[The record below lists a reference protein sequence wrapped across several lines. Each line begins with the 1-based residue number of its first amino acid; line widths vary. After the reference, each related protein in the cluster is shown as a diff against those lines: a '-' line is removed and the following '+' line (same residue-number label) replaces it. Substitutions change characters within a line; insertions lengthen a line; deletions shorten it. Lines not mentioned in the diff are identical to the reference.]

1 MNSNFR
7 QQPPFPLK
15 KQAEAIASKGRFGD
29 STLVH
34 MNPMEV
40 DVLRSMTPNN
50 QLTIN
55 PDTGQPEAFLPLL
68 LALGGGLLGAG
79 GGITALGALGGSVGL
94 AALGSGIGTTIETGS
109 LEEGIKAGLIS
120 GVLGGVGG
128 RLFEGF
134 GAAKDVATGVGQ
146 TTGQLGAEAGKQ
158 TAAEIAK
165 TVGTENLITSTIPSA
180 IPTTAAQSTSQMLAQ
195 EAAKSAALQPAVTAG
210 TQEAVKQN
218 IGQRLTEKL
227 AGATVQDALGTAAAG
242 LTGEAM
248 TDQFNLMNM
257 PLPKEEEKEP
267 FYQEVRPNDRG
278 VRFRQ
283 SNTNPAGT
291 SEFDYFS
298 NPFSYSG
305 GLGGPLL
312 TGMKEGG
319 VVGNNVRG
327 FQEGGGIGEPY
338 FGPNFDPFNPTGK
351 YRPTSMAVPSYFRDP
366 MGTGSGA
373 AAAADQ
379 LGLTDALGNRQFTLQ
394 DVVNTQQIYTPRAD
408 SPAITLGSRGFADA
422 PVIDY
427 NQRLLGDATRTF
439 TTQEQIANPDYDP
452 NAVAASTT
460 TGTGSGTGGSSGT
473 GGVIPDRGTTGS
485 GTQARTGTTQIVD
498 SGSEFNETFGMGEG
512 VVSDLTTGQ
521 PDLYGMDS
529 FVPVGAIME
538 NLPGAYDPESGYML
552 PTGFGGLPPM
562 EVGTFGPG
570 DGLAPAA
577 DEADFGDPFNP
588 FQGGVA
594 VAPDVVGF
602 DPVSN
607 FMMPQDDMGG
617 FDPVVPVMDFAPV
630 DFSSQMMGEPSM
642 APIDFSSQM
651 MGEPLMDFSLP
662 PEQSLMDFAPVA
674 PVMDFAPPPM
684 NVAPPPMDFGL
695 PPVAFMPPPM
705 DFNVPPVGFTPPPV
719 GFTPPPVDFQLPAGF
734 ATGTMTQNPTKLL
747 TNAPAFNP
755 SATPTIGM
763 AGLPNIPNFDIFG
776 GMKRGGLTG

>member
-68 LALGGGLLGAG
+68 LALGGGLLGAAAPIG
-79 GGITALGALGGSVGL
+79 ALGALGGSVGL

-146 TTGQLGAEAGKQ
+146 ATGQVGTEVGKQ

-180 IPTTAAQSTSQMLAQ
+180 IPTTAAQSTAQMLAQ
-195 EAAKSAALQPAVTAG
+195 ETAKSAALQPAVTAG
-210 TQEAVKQN
+210 AQEAVKQN
-218 IGQRLTEKL
+218 IGQRLASGL
-227 AGATVQDALGTAAAG
+227 AEATTGDLLGTAAAG
-242 LTGEAM
+242 ITGEAM

-257 PLPKEEEKEP
+257 PPPKQEEKEP
-267 FYQEVRPNDRG
+267 FYVPVTPDDRG
-278 VRFRQ
+278 VRFRR
-283 SNTNPAGT
+283 SNTDPAGT

-298 NPFSYSG
+298 NPFTYS
-305 GLGGPLL
+305 

-319 VVGNNVRG
+319 VVGDNVRG
-327 FQEGGGIGEPY
+327 LFRGGRASEGDVEAQIPADY
-338 FGPNFDPFNPTGK
+338 DPLNPTGK
-351 YRPTSMAVPSYFRDP
+351 YRPVSMATPSYFTDP
-366 MGTGSGA
+366 MGTA
-373 AAAADQ
+373 AQAAAADQ
-379 LGLTDALGNRQFTLQ
+379 LGLTDPLGNREFTLR

-439 TTQEQIANPDYDP
+439 TTQEQIENPDYDP

-460 TGTGSGTGGSSGT
+460 TNTGSSTYDSFVPDSVYDLIPEGIYGGF
-473 GGVIPDRGTTGS
+473 IPER
-485 GTQARTGTTQIVD
+485 GTTQIVTG
-498 SGSEFNETFGMGEG
+498 GSPYNETFGMGEG

-521 PDLYGMDS
+521 PDPYGIDS
-529 FVPVGAIME
+529 FVPVGSIME
-538 NLPGAYDPESGYML
+538 DLPGAYDPESGYML
-552 PTGFGGLPPM
+552 PTGFGGVPPM
-562 EVGTFGPG
+562 QVGTFGPG
-570 DGLAPAA
+570 DGLAPAT
-577 DEADFGDPFNP
+577 EETDFG
-588 FQGGVA
+588 

-602 DPVSN
+602 NPV
-607 FMMPQDDMGG
+607 M
-617 FDPVVPVMDFAPV
+617 PVMDFAPV
-630 DFSSQMMGEPSM
+630 DFSSQMMGEP
-642 APIDFSSQM
+642 
-651 MGEPLMDFSLP
+651 LMDFAP
-662 PEQSLMDFAPVA
+662 VAPVAPMMDFAPVA
-674 PVMDFAPPPM
+674 PVMDFASPPMDFAPPPM
-684 NVAPPPMDFGL
+684 DFAPVAPVMDFGL
-695 PPVAFMPPPM
+695 PPVS
-705 DFNVPPVGFTPPPV
+705 FTPPV
-719 GFTPPPVDFQLPAGF
+719 NF
-734 ATGTMTQNPTKLL
+734 A
-747 TNAPAFNP
+747 APAAAAPAASSFAP
-755 SATPTIGM
+755 PA
-763 AGLPNIPNFDIFG
+763 IPNFDFLG
-776 GMKRGGLTG
+776 GMGRMKRGGLTG

>member
-68 LALGGGLLGAG
+68 LALGGGLLGAAAPIG
-79 GGITALGALGGSVGL
+79 ALGALGGSVGL

-146 TTGQLGAEAGKQ
+146 ATGQAGAEVGKQ
-158 TAAEIAK
+158 AITEGTKQTLQMGAGELPSVITQGVVGAA
-165 TVGTENLITSTIPSA
+165 P
-180 IPTTAAQSTSQMLAQ
+180 Q
-195 EAAKSAALQPAVTAG
+195 EV
-210 TQEAVKQN
+210 VKQG
-218 IGQRLTEKL
+218 IGQRLVSGL
-227 AGATVQDALGTAAAG
+227 AEATAGDLLGTAAAG
-242 LTGEAM
+242 ITGEAM

-257 PLPKEEEKEP
+257 PPPKQEEKEP
-267 FYQEVRPNDRG
+267 FYVPVTPDDRG
-278 VRFRQ
+278 VRFRR

-298 NPFSYSG
+298 NPFTYS
-305 GLGGPLL
+305 

-319 VVGNNVRG
+319 VVGDNVRG

-338 FGPNFDPFNPTGK
+338 YGPNFDPFNPTGK

-427 NQRLLGDATRTF
+427 NQRLLGDPTRTY
-439 TTQEQIANPDYDP
+439 TTQERIDNPDYDP

-460 TGTGSGTGGSSGT
+460 TGTGSGTGGSGFYDSFVPDSVYDLIPE
-473 GGVIPDRGTTGS
+473 GVTGS
-485 GTQARTGTTQIVD
+485 GTQPRTGTTQIVD

-521 PDLYGMDS
+521 PDPYGMDS
-529 FVPVGAIME
+529 FVPVGSVIE
-538 NLPGAYDPESGYML
+538 DLPGAYDPESGYML
-552 PTGFGGLPPM
+552 PTGVGGLPPM

-577 DEADFGDPFNP
+577 DEADFGDSFNP

-607 FMMPQDDMGG
+607 FMMPQDNVGG
-617 FDPVVPVMDFAPV
+617 FDPVMPVMDFAPV
-630 DFSSQMMGEPSM
+630 DFSSQMMGDPSM

-651 MGEPLMDFSLP
+651 MGEPLIDFAPVAPATGFIPNIADFAPPPMDFELP
-662 PEQSLMDFAPVA
+662 PMDFAPIA

-695 PPVAFMPPPM
+695 PPVAFTPPPM
-705 DFNVPPVGFTPPPV
+705 DFNLPPASFTPPVNFAAPAAAAPASSS
-719 GFTPPPVDFQLPAGF
+719 FAPPV
-734 ATGTMTQNPTKLL
+734 
-747 TNAPAFNP
+747 
-755 SATPTIGM
+755 
-763 AGLPNIPNFDIFG
+763 IPNFDFLG

>member
-68 LALGGGLLGAG
+68 LALGGGLLGAAAPIG
-79 GGITALGALGGSVGL
+79 ALGALGGSVGL

-210 TQEAVKQN
+210 AQEAVKQN
-218 IGQRLTEKL
+218 IGQRLASGL
-227 AGATVQDALGTAAAG
+227 AEATTGDLLGTAAAG
-242 LTGEAM
+242 ITGEAM

-257 PLPKEEEKEP
+257 PLPEQEEKEP
-267 FYQEVRPNDRG
+267 FYVPVTPDDRG
-278 VRFRQ
+278 VRFRR

-298 NPFSYSG
+298 NPFTYS
-305 GLGGPLL
+305 

-319 VVGNNVRG
+319 VVGDNVRG
-327 FQEGGGIGEPY
+327 LFRGGRASEGNVEAQIPADY
-338 FGPNFDPFNPTGK
+338 DPLNPTGK
-351 YRPTSMAVPSYFRDP
+351 YRPVSMATPSYFTDP
-366 MGTGSGA
+366 MGTAAKA
-373 AAAADQ
+373 AAAASDQ
-379 LGLTDALGNRQFTLQ
+379 LGLTDPLGNRQFTLR

-439 TTQEQIANPDYDP
+439 TTQEQIENPDYDP

-460 TGTGSGTGGSSGT
+460 GGGATTNDSYFNPDDIFAGPIMGQNSYIDFAGEREPY
-473 GGVIPDRGTTGS
+473 GIESFIPMES
-485 GTQARTGTTQIVD
+485 
-498 SGSEFNETFGMGEG
+498 
-512 VVSDLTTGQ
+512 
-521 PDLYGMDS
+521 
-529 FVPVGAIME
+529 IME
-538 NLPGAYDPESGYML
+538 NLPGAYDPERGYML
-552 PTGFGGLPPM
+552 PTD
-562 EVGTFGPG
+562 PG
-570 DGLAPAA
+570 NDL
-577 DEADFGDPFNP
+577 
-588 FQGGVA
+588 V
-594 VAPDVVGF
+594 PDVVGF
-602 DPVSN
+602 NPMSDFV
-607 FMMPQDDMGG
+607 MPQSDMGG
-617 FDPVVPVMDFAPV
+617 FDPVMPVMDFAPV
-630 DFSSQMMGEPSM
+630 DFSSQMMGEP
-642 APIDFSSQM
+642 
-651 MGEPLMDFSLP
+651 LMDFAP
-662 PEQSLMDFAPVA
+662 VAPVAPMMDFAPVA
-674 PVMDFAPPPM
+674 PVMDFASPPMDFAPPPM
-684 NVAPPPMDFGL
+684 DFAPVAPVMDFGL
-695 PPVAFMPPPM
+695 PPVS
-705 DFNVPPVGFTPPPV
+705 FTPPVNFAAPV
-719 GFTPPPVDFQLPAGF
+719 A
-734 ATGTMTQNPTKLL
+734 A
-747 TNAPAFNP
+747 APAASSFAP
-755 SATPTIGM
+755 PA
-763 AGLPNIPNFDIFG
+763 IPNFDFLG
-776 GMKRGGLTG
+776 GMGRMKRGGLTG

>member
-68 LALGGGLLGAG
+68 LALGGGFLGSTAAAGTLAATLGA
-79 GGITALGALGGSVGL
+79 TGL
-94 AALGSGIGTTIETGS
+94 AAIGSGVGTAIETGS

-128 RLFEGF
+128 KLFEGF

-146 TTGQLGAEAGKQ
+146 A
-158 TAAEIAK
+158 
-165 TVGTENLITSTIPSA
+165 GTEVTKQATEEALKQAAIDTTSSVIPQTSA
-180 IPTTAAQSTSQMLAQ
+180 QQIASAGSQAFVPQGLT
-195 EAAKSAALQPAVTAG
+195 EATKQAVTQQG
-210 TQEAVKQN
+210 VTQGVTGAATGEAVKQTL
-218 IGQRLTEKL
+218 GQRLTDTVAKISAQEAL
-227 AGATVQDALGTAAAG
+227 ATGAAG
-242 LTGEAM
+242 ITGEAM

-267 FYQEVRPNDRG
+267 FYVPVTPNDRG

-298 NPFSYSG
+298 NPFTYS
-305 GLGGPLL
+305 

-319 VVGNNVRG
+319 VVGDNVRR
-327 FQEGGGIGEPY
+327 FNNGGIPGEPY

-366 MGTGSGA
+366 MGAGSGA

-427 NQRLLGDATRTF
+427 NQRLLGDPTRTY
-439 TTQEQIANPDYDP
+439 TTQERIDNPDYNP
-452 NAVAASTT
+452 NASGNTGGTT
-460 TGTGSGTGGSSGT
+460 TGGGATGGTGGTT
-473 GGVIPDRGTTGS
+473 GGTTGGGAGGGAGGGGATGGDSTTGS
-485 GTQARTGTTQIVD
+485 GTQVKTGTTQIVTG
-498 SGSEFNETFGMGEG
+498 GSPYNETFGMGEG

-521 PDLYGMDS
+521 PDPYGMGD
-529 FVPVGAIME
+529 FVPVGSIITD
-538 NLPGAYDPESGYML
+538 LPGAYDPESGYML
-552 PTGFGGLPPM
+552 PPGPDGRPPM

-577 DEADFGDPFNP
+577 DETDFVDAFDP

-617 FDPVVPVMDFAPV
+617 FDPVMPVMDFAPV
-630 DFSSQMMGEPSM
+630 DFSSQMMGDPSIS
-642 APIDFSSQM
+642 PIDFSSQM
-651 MGEPLMDFSLP
+651 MGDP
-662 PEQSLMDFAPVA
+662 LMDFAPVA
-674 PVMDFAPPPM
+674 PVMDFALPPM
-684 NVAPPPMDFGL
+684 DAASPPMDFGL
-695 PPVAFMPPPM
+695 PPVAFTPPPM
-705 DFNVPPVGFTPPPV
+705 DFNLPPVNFTPPLNVAPLPTAASAAS
-719 GFTPPPVDFQLPAGF
+719 FAPPETF
-734 ATGTMTQNPTKLL
+734 
-747 TNAPAFNP
+747 
-755 SATPTIGM
+755 
-763 AGLPNIPNFDIFG
+763 NFDFLG